1 VRKTGLLLVLML
13 LLSGCATYKF
23 QKGPA
28 PYDKGY
34 VGFYDDKLI
43 PEYTL
48 GKDNSVPD
56 LVLAKERFNRRHV
69 TVERYYKRMGQIE
82 TRFKAFLWDPP
93 VMLVD
98 FLGGLLRW
106 PFIAVADYKYNH
118 NHQYKEKV
126 DRLDEQTDEL
136 EKARVNDLKAGLKV
150 YIDSDLA
157 KELAR
162 KGVSAPEVITPAQ
175 QAPVV
180 NTPVATVAE
189 APVAPPVE
197 LEKSQPVKLEPEK
210 QLAAEDVK
218 AGVPAVAVVSSEVK
232 SVAVQE
238 KKKVLPVQPVKLEPP
253 VAVIIAK
260 PAKGPSPL
268 QVNFNGGKSYSKAAK
283 IVAYDWDFG
292 DGDTSAKKNPLNTYW
307 STTYGSR
314 IFTATL
320 TVKDEKGQTAS
331 ASMNI
336 EVIAK

>member
-34 VGFYDDKLI
+34 VGFYDDKLVL
-43 PEYTL
+43 EYTL

-69 TVERYYKRMGQIE
+69 MVERYYKKMGQIE

-98 FLGGLLRW
+98 FIGGLLRW

-118 NHQYKEKV
+118 NSQYKEKV

-136 EKARVNDLKAGLKV
+136 DKAMVNNLKAKLKV
-150 YIDSDLA
+150 YIDNDLA
-157 KELAR
+157 KESVQ
-162 KGVSAPEVITPAQ
+162 KGVLAPEVVTPAQ

-180 NTPVATVAE
+180 SAPVVAVAETPVV
-189 APVAPPVE
+189 APVEP
-197 LEKSQPVKLEPEK
+197 EKSQPVKLEPEK
-210 QLAAEDVK
+210 Q
-218 AGVPAVAVVSSEVK
+218 VVEVK
-232 SVAVQE
+232 LVVVREES
-238 KKKVLPVQPVKLEPP
+238 KILPVQEVKFEPP

-268 QVNFNGGKSYSKAAK
+268 QVNFNAGKSYSKSAR
-283 IVAYDWDFG
+283 IVSYTWDFG
-292 DGDTSAKKNPLNTYW
+292 DGDTSTKKNPLNTYW
-307 STTYGSR
+307 STTYGPR

-336 EVIAK
+336 EVVAK